1 MFGMILELMRIF
13 PDVISAMASAH
24 RQKHQSTQIN
34 TIKNTVQP
42 TLQLLASNAGTPG
55 KAAYPADSKGVI
67 LLCNS

>member
-42 TLQLLASNAGTPG
+42 TLRLLASNAGARQGRLPRRFEG
-55 KAAYPADSKGVI
+55 RYLAM
-67 LLCNS
+67 

>member
-34 TIKNTVQP
+34 TIKNTAQP
-42 TLQLLASNAGTPG
+42 TLQLLASNAGTPD
-55 KAAYPADSKGVI
+55 KAACLRRFEGRYLAM
-67 LLCNS
+67 

>member
-55 KAAYPADSKGVI
+55 KAVCLRRFEGRYLAM
-67 LLCNS
+67 